1 LALVHLCSRIAKNNE
16 CAAPP
21 IDVDIW
27 TVMRV
32 AARPELQAVLEQRG
46 SRVLCPELG
55 TAFPRGA

>member
-1 LALVHLCSRIAKNNE
+1 
-16 CAAPP
+16 
-21 IDVDIW
+21 
-27 TVMRV
+27 MRV